1 MRNPTSNTFIL
12 WRATLIIYYLSPPLL
27 TLLPRNKNRFNPF
40 MAEAGFYMI
49 TASVMKGLSK
59 NIKKQYFYFCITI
72 KLMLIHDGDHYCHLI
87 ESPGLNEM
95 KLSHFDLWCEGF
107 TMLISLREKCSY
119 LELFWSA
126 FYRIRTE

>member
-1 MRNPTSNTFIL
+1 MT
-12 WRATLIIYYLSPPLL
+12 
-27 TLLPRNKNRFNPF
+27 
-40 MAEAGFYMI
+40 EAGFYMI

-59 NIKKQYFYFCITI
+59 NIKKQFFYFCITI
-72 KLMLIHDGDHYCHLI
+72 ELMLIHDSDHYCHLI
-87 ESPGLNEM
+87 ESLGLNEIE
-95 KLSHFDLWCEGF
+95 LSHFDLWCEGF